1 VAESRLAKMIEEE
14 NATDYRQLL
23 RADPDPP
30 APLEE
35 RVAAALDAAPR
46 YVRGILA
53 DLQTLNRRRAARG
66 VHRMA
71 SESVDVLPAH
81 AADLRDVYGS
91 AGVPGRA
98 PSAIVDG

>member
-1 VAESRLAKMIEEE
+1 MSESRLAKMIEDE
-14 NATDYRQLL
+14 NLADYRQLL
-23 RADPDPP
+23 RADPAPP
-30 APLEE
+30 VPLEE

-53 DLQTLNRRRAARG
+53 DLQALNRRRAARG

-71 SESVDVLPAH
+71 SESVDVLPVD

-91 AGVPGRA
+91 AGVPGRN
-98 PSAIVDG
+98 PSAMVD